1 MEDLY
6 KQCAL
11 RSGPST
17 TSAWIQEKYA
27 KVGLTGK
34 FKDMPED
41 ETRWEI
47 ISASKESLPKSA
59 IDHRAESFKRNGSIA
74 RM

>member
-1 MEDLY
+1 MEELY

-11 RSGPST
+11 KCGSST

-34 FKDMPED
+34 FKDVQED
-41 ETRWEI
+41 QTRWEI
-47 ISASKESLPKSA
+47 ISASTESLPKSA
-59 IDHRAESFKRNGSIA
+59 ISHRAESFKRNGSIA
-74 RM
+74 NM